1 MAGDHTGIDNGYIYH
16 IAIMVT
22 QEEIQKKYQELMV
35 SYTKAKPVLNDV
47 YKRNG
52 GEYPDAILNEIRAI
66 IDHIARFYDEG
77 RDENQRYDELTKAD
91 GHLKRMIYDAYKQ
104 LNIFFFDYMEK
115 FEEDYFGKH
124 WFRVKNGNVW
134 LQYSKQREEVVE
146 LVKQA
151 KIYESISTESAMYW
165 YQQAYTTQRYVY
177 NLIEDNKR
185 NLVLSKW
192 EKRLIAINSQ
202 KGWLMTT
209 ACLAII
215 PALVWETW
223 MHWSIIWAFLST
235 HTISALHHIC
245 EWGLSL

>member
-1 MAGDHTGIDNGYIYH
+1 MVGDHTGFDNYCIYH
-16 IAIMVT
+16 IIIMVT
-22 QEEIQKKYQELMV
+22 LEEVQKKYQELMV
-35 SYTKAKPVLNDV
+35 SYTKTKPMLNDV

-77 RDENQRYDELTKAD
+77 RDDNQRYEELTKAE

-104 LNIFFFDYMEK
+104 LNIFFFDSMEQ

-124 WFRVKNGNVW
+124 WFRVNDGKFW
-134 LQYSKQREEVVE
+134 LEYSEKREEVVE

-151 KIYESISTESAMYW
+151 KIYESISTESAMDW
-165 YQQAYTTQRYVY
+165 YQKAYTTQRYVY
-177 NLIEDNKR
+177 KPIGDNERNLI
-185 NLVLSKW
+185 LPKW
-192 EKRLIAINSQ
+192 KKKLIAINSQ

-215 PALVWETW
+215 PALMWETLT
-223 MHWSIIWAFLST
+223 HWSKIWAFLSA
-235 HTISALHHIC
+235 HIISTLHHIC